1 MSVNNQFYGE
11 MDRNE
16 ICINIPWYPSNQ
28 NDHLEKFCNGQTGYP
43 LIDAGIRQL
52 LQEGWIHHIIRNAMA
67 SFLTRGDLW
76 ISWEKGLTFFL
87 ENLLDADW
95 SVCAGNWMWISS
107 SAFEDVLNCTSSI
120 NPGTYGRR
128 TDPFGEYVQKYLPVL
143 ADMPVEYIYEP
154 WTAPLSVQQKAKCV
168 IGKDYP
174 ERIVIHEVVS
184 VRNANEMNRIKTEL
198 METLQGVPN
207 HIKPSNAA
215 EARTFL
221 GLTQDSTTQ

>member
-1 MSVNNQFYGE
+1 M
-11 MDRNE
+11 
-16 ICINIPWYPSNQ
+16 
-28 NDHLEKFCNGQTGYP
+28 
-43 LIDAGIRQL
+43 
-52 LQEGWIHHIIRNAMA
+52 
-67 SFLTRGDLW
+67 
-76 ISWEKGLTFFL
+76 
-87 ENLLDADW
+87 
-95 SVCAGNWMWISS
+95 
-107 SAFEDVLNCTSSI
+107 NCTSSI

-198 METLQGVPN
+198 METLQGVSYLLIEKKRIILFCDIHTHFFFFFKYFSRRSLIISN
-207 HIKPSNAA
+207 HQ
-215 EARTFL
+215 
-221 GLTQDSTTQ
+221 TQQKQGHFWD

>member
-1 MSVNNQFYGE
+1 M
-11 MDRNE
+11 
-16 ICINIPWYPSNQ
+16 
-28 NDHLEKFCNGQTGYP
+28 
-43 LIDAGIRQL
+43 
-52 LQEGWIHHIIRNAMA
+52 
-67 SFLTRGDLW
+67 
-76 ISWEKGLTFFL
+76 
-87 ENLLDADW
+87 
-95 SVCAGNWMWISS
+95 
-107 SAFEDVLNCTSSI
+107 NCTSSI

-198 METLQGVPN
+198 METLQGVSYLLIEKKRIILFCDIHTHFFFFKYFSRRCLIISN
-207 HIKPSNAA
+207 HQ
-215 EARTFL
+215 
-221 GLTQDSTTQ
+221 TQQKQGHFWD

>member
-1 MSVNNQFYGE
+1 M
-11 MDRNE
+11 
-16 ICINIPWYPSNQ
+16 
-28 NDHLEKFCNGQTGYP
+28 
-43 LIDAGIRQL
+43 
-52 LQEGWIHHIIRNAMA
+52 
-67 SFLTRGDLW
+67 
-76 ISWEKGLTFFL
+76 
-87 ENLLDADW
+87 
-95 SVCAGNWMWISS
+95 
-107 SAFEDVLNCTSSI
+107 NCTSSI

-198 METLQGVPN
+198 METLQGVSYLL
-207 HIKPSNAA
+207 IEKK
-215 EARTFL
+215 RIILFL
-221 GLTQDSTTQ
+221 